1 MIENIIEN
9 IEVIINNQKK
19 EVPKG
24 ITLEEL
30 SKLEQENFRY
40 PVLLA
45 RVDGVLKELSAKIV
59 EPAKIEFLD
68 LTSREGNRVHV
79 NGLKFILQY
88 AIKELYGPDKN
99 MKIQHSIDKG
109 IYVEVNFGLTAER
122 LEKIRMKMN
131 DLVEKDLNISEVH
144 VERTDA
150 ISYFNQL
157 GDESKVGVMR
167 YNTNTYV
174 NLYRL
179 GNLYNY
185 FYYFMPTSTKYLKD
199 FDLTLV
205 SENGFILRFPTVY
218 IHDKIKEYEHHPH
231 MFDVFRE
238 CRKWAQMMNVRN
250 APELN
255 DKVTTGKISD
265 LIRMNEMITSN
276 RLLEIAREIVKK
288 TEVKIVLLAGP
299 SSSGK
304 TTTTKKL
311 CMYLQSL
318 GKNPKVISMDD
329 YFVEKEENPI
339 GPDGKPDY
347 ECLEAIDLKLFDDH
361 MADLIQEKEVLVP
374 TYNFLLGKKEYNKK
388 VQVGKEDLILIEGIH
403 GLDPQI
409 LTNIPREKKY
419 KIYLSALTE
428 LNMDDHNRI
437 STTDNRLLRRMIRDN
452 RTRGYNVESTLR
464 SWPSVRMGEEKYIFP
479 YQDDA
484 DVIYNTALI
493 YELGVLK
500 TYVEPL
506 LYSVDV
512 NSEYYEEA
520 KRLINFLH
528 LFLPIPAES
537 IPQDSILREFIG
549 GSCFHD

>member
-1 MIENIIEN
+1 MIENIEI
-9 IEVIINNQKK
+9 IINNQKK
-19 EVPKG
+19 EVPKEM
-24 ITLEEL
+24 TLEEL
-30 SKLEQENFRY
+30 AKLEQDHFRY
-40 PVLLA
+40 PILLA
-45 RVDGVLKELSAKIV
+45 RVDGILKELTTKIL

-68 LTSREGNRVHV
+68 LTSREGNKVHV
-79 NGLKFILQY
+79 NGLKFMLQY
-88 AIKELYGPDKN
+88 AIKELYGQNQN
-99 MKIQHSIDKG
+99 MRIQHSIDKG
-109 IYVEVNFGLTAER
+109 IYVEVDFEISEQIIR
-122 LEKIRMKMN
+122 EIKEKMHS
-131 DLVEKDLNISEVH
+131 LVEKDLNISEVH
-144 VERTDA
+144 VDRMDA
-150 ISYFNQL
+150 INYFEQV
-157 GDESKVGVMR
+157 GDTSKVGVMK
-167 YNTNTYV
+167 YNTNSYV

-185 FYYFMPTSTKYLKD
+185 FYYFMPTSTQYIKD
-199 FDLTLV
+199 FDLTYIN
-205 SENGFILRFPTVY
+205 EFGFVLRFPTVY
-218 IHDKIKEYEHHPH
+218 INDKIKDYEHHPH
-231 MFDVFRE
+231 MFDIFKE
-238 CRKWAQMMNVRN
+238 CRTWAKMMNVRN

-255 DKVTTGKISD
+255 DMVSTGKISD

-288 TEVKIVLLAGP
+288 EEVKIVLLAGP

-304 TTTTKKL
+304 TTTTRKL

-318 GKNPKVISMDD
+318 GKRPKVISMDD
-329 YFVEKEENPI
+329 YFVEKDENPI
-339 GPDGKPDY
+339 GEDGKPDY
-347 ECLEAIDLKLFDDH
+347 ECLEAIDLNLFNDH
-361 MADLIQEKEVLVP
+361 IARLIAKEEVLVP
-374 TYNFLLGKKEYNKK
+374 TYNFLLGKKEYKK
-388 VQVGKEDLILIEGIH
+388 KLQVGEKDIILIEGIH
-403 GLDPQI
+403 GLDPHI
-409 LTNIPREKKY
+409 LTNIDRAKKY

-452 RTRGYNVESTLR
+452 RTRGYNVEATLR
-464 SWPSVRMGEEKYIFP
+464 SWPSVRRGEEKYIFP

-484 DVIYNTALI
+484 DVVYNTALI

-528 LFLPIPAES
+528 LFLPIPSES

>member
-1 MIENIIEN
+1 MIEN
-9 IEVIINNQKK
+9 IEVIMNNQKK

-30 SKLEQENFRY
+30 SKLEQEHFRY
-40 PVLLA
+40 PVILA
-45 RVDGVLKELSAKIV
+45 KVDGKLKELSTKIV

-68 LTSREGNRVHV
+68 LTSREGNRTHV

-99 MKIQHSIDKG
+99 MKIQHSLDKG
-109 IYVEVNFGLTAER
+109 IYVEVNFALTDENIEEIKA
-122 LEKIRMKMN
+122 KMKS
-131 DLVEKDLNISEVH
+131 LVEKDLNISEVH
-144 VERTDA
+144 VDRMDA
-150 ISYFNQL
+150 ISYFKQMK
-157 GDESKVGVMR
+157 DESKVGVMR
-167 YNTNTYV
+167 YNTNTFV

-205 SENGFILRFPTVY
+205 SEKGFVLRFPTVY
-218 IHDKIKEYEHHPH
+218 INDKIKEYEHHPH

-238 CRKWAQMMNVRN
+238 CRKWAQMMNVKN

-255 DKVTTGKISD
+255 NAVSTSKISD

-276 RLLEIAREIVKK
+276 RLLEIAKEIVKK
-288 TEVKIVLLAGP
+288 PTVKIVLLAGP

-311 CMYLQSL
+311 CMYLRSL
-318 GKNPKVISMDD
+318 GKTPKVISMDD
-329 YFVEKEENPI
+329 YFVEKSENPV
-339 GPDGKPDY
+339 DEEGKPDY
-347 ECLEAIDLKLFDDH
+347 ECLEAIDLNLFDSQ
-361 MADLIQEKEVLVP
+361 MAKLIAEEEVIVP
-374 TYNFLLGKKEYNKK
+374 TYNFLLGKKEFNKT

-403 GLDPQI
+403 GLDPHI
-409 LTNIPREKKY
+409 LTNIEREKKY

-428 LNMDDHNRI
+428 LNMDDHNRV

-452 RTRGYNVESTLR
+452 RTRGYNVEATLR
-464 SWPSVRMGEEKYIFP
+464 SWPSVRRGEEKYIFP

-484 DVIYNTALI
+484 DVVYNTALI
-493 YELGVLK
+493 YEIGVLK

>member
-1 MIENIIEN
+1 MIENIEIQ
-9 IEVIINNQKK
+9 INNQKR
-19 EVPKG
+19 EVSKG

-30 SKLEQENFRY
+30 SKIEQDHFRY
-40 PVLLA
+40 PILLA
-45 RVDGVLKELSAKIV
+45 KVDGVLKELTTKIV
-59 EPAKIEFLD
+59 EPARIEFLD

-79 NGLKFILQY
+79 NGLKFMLQY
-88 AIKELYGPDKN
+88 AIKELYGQNKN

-109 IYVEVNFGLTAER
+109 IYVEVDFKISEEMVKEIK
-122 LEKIRMKMN
+122 EKMCS
-131 DLVEKDLNISEVH
+131 LVEKDLNISEVH
-144 VERTDA
+144 VDRMDA
-150 ISYFNQL
+150 INYFKQV
-157 GDESKVGVMR
+157 GDDSKVGVMK
-167 YNTNTYV
+167 YNTNTFV

-185 FYYFMPTSTKYLKD
+185 FYYFMPISTKYIKD
-199 FDLTLV
+199 FDLTYIN
-205 SENGFILRFPTVY
+205 EFGFVLRFPTVY
-218 IHDKIKEYEHHPH
+218 INDKIKNYEHHPH
-231 MFDVFRE
+231 MFDIFKE
-238 CRKWAQMMNVRN
+238 CRKWAKMMNVRN

-255 DKVTTGKISD
+255 DMVSTGKISD

-276 RLLEIAREIVKK
+276 RLLEIAKEIVKK
-288 TEVKIVLLAGP
+288 EDVKIVLLAGP

-304 TTTTKKL
+304 TTTTRKL

-318 GKNPKVISMDD
+318 GKTPKVISMDD
-329 YFVEKEENPI
+329 YFVEKDQNPI
-339 GPDGKPDY
+339 GEDGKPDY
-347 ECLEAIDLKLFDDH
+347 ECLEAIDLNLFNDHIAKLI
-361 MADLIQEKEVLVP
+361 ANEEVLVP
-374 TYNFLLGKKEYNKK
+374 TYNFLLGKKEYKK
-388 VQVGKEDLILIEGIH
+388 KIQVGEKDLILIEGIH
-403 GLDPQI
+403 GLDPHI
-409 LTNIPREKKY
+409 LTNIKRDKKY

-452 RTRGYNVESTLR
+452 RTRGYNIEATLR
-464 SWPSVRMGEEKYIFP
+464 SWPAVRRGEEKYIFP

-484 DVIYNTALI
+484 DVVFNTALI

-528 LFLPIPAES
+528 LFLPIPSES